1 MDRHTGKTSGG
12 VAIVADND
20 ALVRSGLSGVL
31 QRKFFFTRVI
41 EASSLGEVLEIAEV
55 VPHVQLAS
63 IELGLP
69 GMLGVASL
77 VAIRAAVPMVRLAV
91 FSTSERRNDILAAL
105 GAGVHGFIPKSFQLS
120 QITSAL
126 RTVLDGNVF
135 VPAVLADPAADAE
148 RRPNGR
154 ETRAL
159 SPRQTEVL
167 GILALGKTNREIS
180 EELRLSEATVKI
192 HVQAIL
198 RGLGVRNR
206 SEAIVEFARLQKA
219 GSAF

>member
-1 MDRHTGKTSGG
+1 LDRHIGKTSGG

-31 QRKFFFTRVI
+31 QRKFLFARVI
-41 EASSLGEVLEIAEV
+41 EASSLGEVLEIAEA
-55 VPHVQLAS
+55 VPQVQLAS

-77 VAIRAAVPMVRLAV
+77 VAIRTAVPMVRLAV

-120 QITSAL
+120 QITNAL
-126 RTVLDGNVF
+126 RTVIEGNVF
-135 VPAVLADPAADAE
+135 VPSVLADRSAE
-148 RRPNGR
+148 TERPPSGR

-167 GILALGKTNREIS
+167 KILALGKTNREIS
-180 EELRLSEATVKI
+180 EDLQLSEATVKI

-206 SEAIVEFARLQKA
+206 AEAIVEFARLQKA
-219 GSAF
+219 GNAL